1 MTKNPRRFILTGT
14 PGSGKTALL
23 RALEANGHAV
33 VEEAATD
40 VIALEQARSCP
51 EPWTKPAFIGQIAAL
66 QRQRQM
72 ASTAALQ
79 FHDRSP
85 VCTYA
90 LSRYLGH
97 PISSALSAEMER
109 IAGLYERRVFFV
121 RNLGFVEATAARR
134 IGLAEALAFEALH
147 EEIYRSFGYGLV
159 EIAPAALDIRV
170 AEIERAVCA

>member
-1 MTKNPRRFILTGT
+1 MTKIPKRFILTGT

-33 VEEAATD
+33 VAEAATD
-40 VIALEQARSCP
+40 VIALEQARGHA
-51 EPWTKPAFIGQIAAL
+51 EPWTEPAFIDQITAL

-72 ASTAALQ
+72 ACTAALQ
-79 FHDRSP
+79 FHDRSA
-85 VCTYA
+85 VCTTA

-97 PISSALSAEMER
+97 PVSPMLSAEMER

-134 IGLAEALAFEALH
+134 IGFAEALEFEALH
-147 EEIYRSFGYGLV
+147 EEVYRSFGYELV